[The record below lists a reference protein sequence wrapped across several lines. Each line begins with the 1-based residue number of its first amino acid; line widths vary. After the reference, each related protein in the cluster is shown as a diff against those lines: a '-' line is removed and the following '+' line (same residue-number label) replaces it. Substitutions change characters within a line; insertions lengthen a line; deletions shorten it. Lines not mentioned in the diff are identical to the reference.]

1 VAPHAA
7 IARPP
12 AVGLDGAM
20 RRLILTALA
29 LWLTALPPAAAQEQ
43 AYPDPLS
50 PYVSDHADLI
60 GPEAEARLT
69 EALSLLREETGTEFA
84 VVTIPTRAAY
94 APSASLEAF
103 ATGLFNSW
111 GIGDPAK
118 NDGILVLVIPED
130 REMRIELGAGYPPVW
145 DTVAENVIDNSFLPR
160 FREDLYEEGI
170 ERGTLATIDRIA
182 RPFALNQPPPEESFS
197 FARWFFEGP
206 GAFLVIFGA
215 VVGPILYK
223 IAQSILAR
231 FRPCPNCGARRLR
244 IRRTTLTPSTTSA
257 SGEGEENVTCANCD
271 YTSTRRYTI
280 SRRSSSSRSSSG
292 FSGGRSSGGGASGRW

>member
-1 VAPHAA
+1 
-7 IARPP
+7 
-12 AVGLDGAM
+12 M
-20 RRLILTALA
+20 RHTILTALA
-29 LWLTALPPAAAQEQ
+29 LWLTALLPAAAQEQ

-69 EALSLLREETGTEFA
+69 EALSVLREETGTEVA

-103 ATGLFNSW
+103 ATGLFNTW
-111 GIGDPAK
+111 GIGDPEK

-160 FREDLYEEGI
+160 FREDRYEDGI

-182 RPFALNQPPPEESFS
+182 RPFALNQPPPEERFS

-215 VVGPILYK
+215 VAGSILYK
-223 IAQSILAR
+223 IARQVLAR
-231 FRPCPNCGARRLR
+231 FRPCPNCGQRRLD
-244 IRRTTLTPSTTSA
+244 IRRKTLTPSTTA
-257 SGEGEENVTCANCD
+257 TGGEGEENVTCRNCD
-271 YTSTRRYTI
+271 YTSSRRYTI
-280 SRRSSSSRSSSG
+280 PRRSSSSRSSSSG

>member
-1 VAPHAA
+1 
-7 IARPP
+7 
-12 AVGLDGAM
+12 M
-20 RRLILTALA
+20 
-29 LWLTALPPAAAQEQ
+29 
-43 AYPDPLS
+43 
-50 PYVSDHADLI
+50 
-60 GPEAEARLT
+60 
-69 EALSLLREETGTEFA
+69 ALSRLPLA
-84 VVTIPTRAAY
+84 
-94 APSASLEAF
+94 
-103 ATGLFNSW
+103 
-111 GIGDPAK
+111 
-118 NDGILVLVIPED
+118 VLVSGGGSN
-130 REMRIELGAGYPPVW
+130 LQA
-145 DTVAENVIDNSFLPR
+145 L
-160 FREDLYEEGI
+160 
-170 ERGTLATIDRIA
+170 IDRIA

-280 SRRSSSSRSSSG
+280 SRRSSSSRSSPI
-292 FSGGRSSGGGASGRW
+292 GRFRSAAGRRSAKGIRPTAGKIRRALHP